1 VGAVFADFCAA
12 IEDAGKPSASEC
24 EQRTWAERADGSERR
39 ILVRVRWDGSKM
51 DQVCAS
57 AFLIERLRNF
67 SILSTV
73 EEGFMPIC
81 DKSIVVVAKS
91 GEEII
96 GRLMLLSPAHVEGAW
111 IDERFRGGR
120 LLKRMMDEME
130 SQAKH
135 EGLAK
140 LMAYGHSIN
149 EDYLE
154 RLGFVKRPLT
164 VWEKRLV

>member
-1 VGAVFADFCAA
+1 
-12 IEDAGKPSASEC
+12 
-24 EQRTWAERADGSERR
+24 
-39 ILVRVRWDGSKM
+39 M
-51 DQVCAS
+51 DQVRAS
-57 AFLIERLRNF
+57 VILIERLASKDF

-73 EEGFMPIC
+73 EEGFMPVC

-111 IDERFRGGR
+111 IDKRFRNGR
-120 LLKRMMDEME
+120 LLKRMMDKME

-135 EGLAK
+135 EGLVK
-140 LMAYGHSIN
+140 LIAYGNSIN

-154 RLGFVKRPLT
+154 RLGFTQRPLT
-164 VWEKRLV
+164 VWEKCLA